1 MMFGAGSDDRHII
14 EAIKRSQGTIEFTM
28 DGKIITANKNFLSL
42 LGYELE
48 EVKGKHHSMFVDP
61 EYAKSPEYREFW
73 ERLAT
78 GEFFTAEFHRF
89 GKGGKDVWIQA
100 TYCPVLNKHGKP
112 YKVFKV
118 ASDVTDQK
126 RQKSDYAGQ
135 IEAIGKSQAVIEF
148 DMDGKILM
156 ANQNFL
162 DAMGY
167 TLAEVQG
174 KHHQI
179 FVDPAYAK
187 SPEYKKF
194 WETLR
199 SGKYM
204 SAEYRRFGKGGKE
217 VWIQASYNPILDMN
231 GRPFKVVK
239 YATDVTA
246 EKLRA
251 ADYEGQID
259 AIGKS
264 QAVISFELDGTIIDA
279 NDNFLNAMGYK
290 LADLKGRNHSMCVD
304 PEYVKTDAYKDFWA
318 ALRRGEYQSGE
329 FKRMGKGGKDV
340 WISASY
346 NPVFDM
352 NGRPFKVVKYASDI
366 TKQVMTR
373 TTAEELAEGSSAS
386 AEAVASASEEMLA
399 AIQEISES
407 MHRSQIAVN
416 DIVAKSEMAD
426 GIRTELESTSES
438 MSGVVQ
444 IIRDL
449 AEQVNLL
456 ALNATIEAARAGD
469 AGKGFAVVAG
479 EVKNLATQTAKA
491 TDQIEAQI
499 NSMLSITKRVVDST
513 REISES
519 AGSVS
524 DYVNTVA
531 SAVEEQT
538 SVTHD
543 ISKNIQFV
551 FNGINELNSC
561 VKSIAS

>member
-1 MMFGAGSDDRHII
+1 MFGAGNDDGHII

-28 DGKIITANKNFLSL
+28 DGNILTANKNFLSL

-126 RQKSDYAGQ
+126 RQTSDYAGQ

-148 DMDGKILM
+148 DMDGKILT

-174 KHHQI
+174 KHHQM

-204 SAEYRRFGKGGKE
+204 SAEYQRFGKGGKE
-217 VWIQASYNPILDMN
+217 VWIQASYNPIIDMN

-251 ADYEGQID
+251 ADYAGQIE

-264 QAVISFELDGTIIDA
+264 QAVISFEMDGTIIDA

-304 PEYVKTDAYKDFWA
+304 PEYAKTDAYKAFWE

-352 NGRPFKVVKYASDI
+352 NGRPFKVVKYASDV

-561 VKSIAS
+561 VKSIAG

>member
-126 RQKSDYAGQ
+126 RQKADYAGQ

-148 DMDGKILM
+148 DMDGKILT

-199 SGKYM
+199 AGKYM
-204 SAEYRRFGKGGKE
+204 AAEYQRFGKGGKE
-217 VWIQASYNPILDMN
+217 VWIQASYNPIIDMN

-251 ADYEGQID
+251 ADYAGQIE

-491 TDQIEAQI
+491 TDQIEVQI

>member
-352 NGRPFKVVKYASDI
+352 NGRPFKVVKYASDV

-491 TDQIEAQI
+491 TDQIEVQI

>member
-1 MMFGAGSDDRHII
+1 MFGAGSDDRHII

-73 ERLAT
+73 ERLAA

-126 RQKSDYAGQ
+126 RQKADYAGQ

-148 DMDGKILM
+148 DMDGKILT

-199 SGKYM
+199 AGKYM
-204 SAEYRRFGKGGKE
+204 AAEYQRFGKGGKE
-217 VWIQASYNPILDMN
+217 VWIQASYNPIIDMN

-251 ADYEGQID
+251 ADYAGQIE

>member
-28 DGKIITANKNFLSL
+28 DGKIITANKNSLSL

-73 ERLAT
+73 ERLAA

-352 NGRPFKVVKYASDI
+352 NGRPFKVVKYASDV

-491 TDQIEAQI
+491 TDQIEVQI

>member
-1 MMFGAGSDDRHII
+1 MMFGAGNDDGHII
-14 EAIKRSQGTIEFTM
+14 DAIKRSQGTIEFTM

-126 RQKSDYAGQ
+126 RQKADYAGQ

-179 FVDPAYAK
+179 FVDQAYAK
-187 SPEYKKF
+187 SPEYTKF

-204 SAEYRRFGKGGKE
+204 SAEYQRFGKGGKE

-239 YATDVTA
+239 YATDITA

-251 ADYEGQID
+251 ADYAGQIE

-264 QAVISFELDGTIIDA
+264 QAVISFEMDGTVIDA

-352 NGRPFKVVKYASDI
+352 NGRPFKVVKYASDV

-373 TTAEELAEGSSAS
+373 TTAEGLAEGSSAS

-561 VKSIAS
+561 VKSIAG

>member
-126 RQKSDYAGQ
+126 RQKADYAGQ

-148 DMDGKILM
+148 DMDGKILT

-199 SGKYM
+199 AGKYM
-204 SAEYRRFGKGGKE
+204 AAEYQRFGKGGKE
-217 VWIQASYNPILDMN
+217 VWIQASYNPIIDMN

-251 ADYEGQID
+251 ADYAGQIE

-352 NGRPFKVVKYASDI
+352 NGRPFKVVKYASDV

>member
-73 ERLAT
+73 ERLAA

-126 RQKSDYAGQ
+126 RQKADYAGQ

-148 DMDGKILM
+148 DMDGKILT

-199 SGKYM
+199 AGKYM
-204 SAEYRRFGKGGKE
+204 AAEYQRFGKGGKE
-217 VWIQASYNPILDMN
+217 VWIQASYNPIIDMN

-251 ADYEGQID
+251 ADYAGQIE

-352 NGRPFKVVKYASDI
+352 NGRPFKVVKYASDV

>member
-352 NGRPFKVVKYASDI
+352 NGRPFKVVKYASDV

>member
-1 MMFGAGSDDRHII
+1 MFGAGSDDRHII

-73 ERLAT
+73 ERLAA

-352 NGRPFKVVKYASDI
+352 NGRPFKVVKYASDV

-491 TDQIEAQI
+491 TDQIEVQI

>member
-126 RQKSDYAGQ
+126 RQKADYAGQ

-199 SGKYM
+199 AGKYM
-204 SAEYRRFGKGGKE
+204 AAEYQRFGKGGKE
-217 VWIQASYNPILDMN
+217 VWIQASYNPIIDMN

-251 ADYEGQID
+251 ADYAGQIE

-352 NGRPFKVVKYASDI
+352 NGRPFKVVKYASDV

-491 TDQIEAQI
+491 TDQIEVQI

>member
-204 SAEYRRFGKGGKE
+204 SAEYQRFGKGGKE

-251 ADYEGQID
+251 ADYAGQIE

-352 NGRPFKVVKYASDI
+352 NGRPFKVVKYASDV

>member
-1 MMFGAGSDDRHII
+1 MMFGAGNDDRHII

-126 RQKSDYAGQ
+126 RQKADYAGQ

-148 DMDGKILM
+148 DMDGKILT

-187 SPEYKKF
+187 SPEYTKF

-204 SAEYRRFGKGGKE
+204 SAEYQRFGKGGKE

-251 ADYEGQID
+251 ADYAGQIE

-561 VKSIAS
+561 VKSIAG

>member
-1 MMFGAGSDDRHII
+1 MFGAGNDDGHII

-126 RQKSDYAGQ
+126 RQTSDYAGQ

-148 DMDGKILM
+148 DMDGKILT

-174 KHHQI
+174 KHHQM

-204 SAEYRRFGKGGKE
+204 SAEYQRFGKGGKE
-217 VWIQASYNPILDMN
+217 VWIQASYNPIIDMN

-251 ADYEGQID
+251 ADYAGQIE

-264 QAVISFELDGTIIDA
+264 QAVISFEMDGTIIDA

-290 LADLKGRNHSMCVD
+290 LADLKGRNHNMCVD

-352 NGRPFKVVKYASDI
+352 NGRPFKVVKYASDV

-561 VKSIAS
+561 VKSIAG

>member
-1 MMFGAGSDDRHII
+1 MFGAGSDDRHII

-73 ERLAT
+73 ERLAA

-491 TDQIEAQI
+491 TDQIEVQI

>member
-1 MMFGAGSDDRHII
+1 
-14 EAIKRSQGTIEFTM
+14 
-28 DGKIITANKNFLSL
+28 
-42 LGYELE
+42 
-48 EVKGKHHSMFVDP
+48 
-61 EYAKSPEYREFW
+61 
-73 ERLAT
+73 
-78 GEFFTAEFHRF
+78 
-89 GKGGKDVWIQA
+89 
-100 TYCPVLNKHGKP
+100 
-112 YKVFKV
+112 
-118 ASDVTDQK
+118 
-126 RQKSDYAGQ
+126 
-135 IEAIGKSQAVIEF
+135 
-148 DMDGKILM
+148 
-156 ANQNFL
+156 
-162 DAMGY
+162 
-167 TLAEVQG
+167 
-174 KHHQI
+174 
-179 FVDPAYAK
+179 
-187 SPEYKKF
+187 
-194 WETLR
+194 
-199 SGKYM
+199 
-204 SAEYRRFGKGGKE
+204 AEYQRFGKGGKE
-217 VWIQASYNPILDMN
+217 VWIQASYNPIIDMN

-251 ADYEGQID
+251 ADYAGQIE

-264 QAVISFELDGTIIDA
+264 QAVISFEMDGTIIDA

-352 NGRPFKVVKYASDI
+352 NGRPFKVVKYASDV

-561 VKSIAS
+561 VKSIAG

>member
-491 TDQIEAQI
+491 TDQIEVQI

>member
-187 SPEYKKF
+187 SPEYTKF

-204 SAEYRRFGKGGKE
+204 SAEYQRFGKGGKE

-251 ADYEGQID
+251 ADYAGQIE

-352 NGRPFKVVKYASDI
+352 NGRPFKVVKYASDV

>member
-1 MMFGAGSDDRHII
+1 MMFGARNDDGHII
-14 EAIKRSQGTIEFTM
+14 DAIKLSQGTIEFTM
-28 DGKIITANKNFLSL
+28 DGKILTANKNFLSL

-73 ERLAT
+73 ERLAA

-148 DMDGKILM
+148 DMDGKILT

-352 NGRPFKVVKYASDI
+352 NGRPFKVVKYASDV

-491 TDQIEAQI
+491 TDQIEVQI

-561 VKSIAS
+561 VKSIAG

>member
-126 RQKSDYAGQ
+126 RQTSDYAGQ

-187 SPEYKKF
+187 SPEYTKF

-204 SAEYRRFGKGGKE
+204 SAEYQRFGKGGKE

-251 ADYEGQID
+251 ADYAGQIE

-352 NGRPFKVVKYASDI
+352 NGRPFKVVKYASDV

>member
-73 ERLAT
+73 ERLAA

-352 NGRPFKVVKYASDI
+352 NGRPFKVVKYASDV

>member
-73 ERLAT
+73 ERLAA

-126 RQKSDYAGQ
+126 RQKADYAGQ

-148 DMDGKILM
+148 DMDGKILT

-199 SGKYM
+199 AGKYM
-204 SAEYRRFGKGGKE
+204 AAEYQRFGKGGKE
-217 VWIQASYNPILDMN
+217 VWIQASYNPIIDMN

-251 ADYEGQID
+251 ADYAGQIE

-491 TDQIEAQI
+491 TDQIEVQI

>member
-73 ERLAT
+73 ERLAA

-126 RQKSDYAGQ
+126 RQKADYAGQ

-148 DMDGKILM
+148 DMDGKILT

-199 SGKYM
+199 AGKYM
-204 SAEYRRFGKGGKE
+204 AAEYQRFGKGGKE
-217 VWIQASYNPILDMN
+217 VWIQASYNPIIDMN

-251 ADYEGQID
+251 ADYAGQIE

-352 NGRPFKVVKYASDI
+352 NGRPFKVVKYASDV

-491 TDQIEAQI
+491 TDQIEVQI

>member
-1 MMFGAGSDDRHII
+1 MFGARNDDGHII
-14 EAIKRSQGTIEFTM
+14 DAIKLSQGTIEFTM
-28 DGKIITANKNFLSL
+28 DGKILTANKNFLSL

-73 ERLAT
+73 ERLAA

-148 DMDGKILM
+148 DMDGKILT

-352 NGRPFKVVKYASDI
+352 NGRPFKVVKYASDV

-491 TDQIEAQI
+491 TDQIEVQI

-561 VKSIAS
+561 VKSIAG

>member
-1 MMFGAGSDDRHII
+1 MFGAGNDDGHII

-126 RQKSDYAGQ
+126 RQKADYAGQ

-148 DMDGKILM
+148 DMDGKILT

-187 SPEYKKF
+187 SPEYTKF

-204 SAEYRRFGKGGKE
+204 SAEYQRFGKGGKE
-217 VWIQASYNPILDMN
+217 VWIQASYNPIIDMN

-251 ADYEGQID
+251 ADYAGQIE

-561 VKSIAS
+561 VKSIAG

>member
-1 MMFGAGSDDRHII
+1 MFGAGSDDRHII

-126 RQKSDYAGQ
+126 RQKADYAGQ

-148 DMDGKILM
+148 DMDGKILT

-199 SGKYM
+199 AGKYM
-204 SAEYRRFGKGGKE
+204 AAEYQRFGKGGKE
-217 VWIQASYNPILDMN
+217 VWIQASYNPIIDMN

-251 ADYEGQID
+251 ADYAGQIE

>member
-1 MMFGAGSDDRHII
+1 MFGAGNDDRHII

-73 ERLAT
+73 ERLAA

-126 RQKSDYAGQ
+126 RQKADYAGQ

-148 DMDGKILM
+148 DMDGKILT

-199 SGKYM
+199 AGKYM
-204 SAEYRRFGKGGKE
+204 AAEYQRFGKGGKE

-352 NGRPFKVVKYASDI
+352 NGRPFKVVKYASDV

-456 ALNATIEAARAGD
+456 ALNATIEAAR
-469 AGKGFAVVAG
+469 
-479 EVKNLATQTAKA
+479 
-491 TDQIEAQI
+491 
-499 NSMLSITKRVVDST
+499 T
-513 REISES
+513 R
-519 AGSVS
+519 GRCG
-524 DYVNTVA
+524 
-531 SAVEEQT
+531 Q
-538 SVTHD
+538 
-543 ISKNIQFV
+543 
-551 FNGINELNSC
+551 GLC
-561 VKSIAS
+561 RGRR

>member
-73 ERLAT
+73 ERLAA

-352 NGRPFKVVKYASDI
+352 NGRPFKVVKYASDV

-491 TDQIEAQI
+491 TDQIEVQI